1 MTDKERLDKM
11 GPITGVQ
18 VVVSTAPYRSEL
30 EHGEVASCEVLMIR
44 RGLTLNGGVDKW
56 KGDWRSVGLQIL

>member
-1 MTDKERLDKM
+1 MTDKERLDKI
-11 GPITGVQ
+11 GPVTGVQ

-30 EHGEVASCEVLMIR
+30 ERRGVASEVLMIR